1 MPSIEIPGI
10 GRVGVEQI
18 AGLAAGL
25 LAIIGLIVGLT
36 VGGKDGSSTG
46 GAAATTVTVTP
57 TPVTTTAAAQPTPST
72 TTSVP
77 VGRPSATT
85 TTEAKAPSIARDEAR
100 FRAEALAYF
109 APIESVPGPLL
120 LIGAGNENGKS
131 KSFDWEQ
138 DATAVD
144 NTGGKAKTFAYTE
157 DGTVRYDAYR
167 IDKEFY
173 ANFNGNF
180 FNLVKDSHF
189 ANQDYAIA
197 FTQEGDYYYVTVA
210 TQERQRYLT
219 PEQEKALARLALK
232 AIF

>member
-10 GRVGVEQI
+10 GRVGVDQI

-25 LAIIGLIVGLT
+25 LAIIGLVVGLT
-36 VGGKDGSSTG
+36 VGGKDGSSNGSSIG
-46 GAAATTVTVTP
+46 GSTTTVTATP
-57 TPVTTTAAAQPTPST
+57 APTAAAKPAPT
-72 TTSVP
+72 TTVP

-109 APIESVPGPLL
+109 APIESVPGPML
-120 LIGAGNENGKS
+120 LIGAGTENSKAKGFDWDNATTIGNTGDKA
-131 KSFDWEQ
+131 KSFTYSIDN
-138 DATAVD
+138 AT
-144 NTGGKAKTFAYTE
+144 
-157 DGTVRYDAYR
+157 RYDVYR

-232 AIF
+232 AVF

>member
-10 GRVGVEQI
+10 GRVGVDQI

-25 LAIIGLIVGLT
+25 LAIIGLVVGLT
-36 VGGKDGSSTG
+36 VGGKDGSSNGSSIG
-46 GAAATTVTVTP
+46 GSTTTVTATP
-57 TPVTTTAAAQPTPST
+57 APTAAAKPAPT
-72 TTSVP
+72 TTVP

-100 FRAEALAYF
+100 FRAEALAYL
-109 APIESVPGPLL
+109 APIESIPGPLL

-157 DGTVRYDAYR
+157 DKTVRYDAYR

-180 FNLVKDSHF
+180 FNLVKDGHF

-210 TQERQRYLT
+210 TQERKRYLT